1 MNLEGMSK
9 LEERINV
16 LKSFASSVDNVVAVV
31 TNFGSSLQREVEIE
45 RKRFVAFLDEAKSG
59 DSDFVEGLLC
69 FFGCMDKF
77 GQAFSLLAASL
88 VFHTS
93 DPLTIISRELVGF
106 RNEVVAQFWL
116 HSKQVDDCKEAL
128 GAARGKLVRVGADL
142 EHWEKERK
150 EFEKTKNKNLMTSL
164 FKKQTLARLDRKR
177 QKASDGQQIINE
189 EVSCRTQALEM
200 AENVKDTS
208 TEYLTRKVQK
218 YEANLC
224 RIVVSSLGAI
234 AGAVEENVDAMRAAG
249 AISSDGAQCVRELQT
264 AEEDEETRLVETS
277 QDHFTLNPFIDH
289 DRESIGTSRRTPG
302 FFKSTQ
308 PRNTALSM
316 STITDD
322 DAKRNISR
330 SAYRQ
335 TERPFI
341 SVLSDRNSKSDD
353 ELSRYHPSTPS
364 SSSSVFLTREVVQDK
379 QEFKSNAPHDSA
391 DTSSFTYGDAFD
403 DSEKPGVIDDAPR
416 DDDAPKTI
424 EIDDRPANPPDDRA
438 RHSEALSLET
448 TGSQRSEMLLQA
460 VENVHYDDHD

>member
-1 MNLEGMSK
+1 
-9 LEERINV
+9 
-16 LKSFASSVDNVVAVV
+16 
-31 TNFGSSLQREVEIE
+31 
-45 RKRFVAFLDEAKSG
+45 
-59 DSDFVEGLLC
+59 
-69 FFGCMDKF
+69 
-77 GQAFSLLAASL
+77 
-88 VFHTS
+88 
-93 DPLTIISRELVGF
+93 
-106 RNEVVAQFWL
+106 
-116 HSKQVDDCKEAL
+116 
-128 GAARGKLVRVGADL
+128 
-142 EHWEKERK
+142 
-150 EFEKTKNKNLMTSL
+150 
-164 FKKQTLARLDRKR
+164 
-177 QKASDGQQIINE
+177 
-189 EVSCRTQALEM
+189 
-200 AENVKDTS
+200 
-208 TEYLTRKVQK
+208 
-218 YEANLC
+218 
-224 RIVVSSLGAI
+224 VVSSLGAI

-353 ELSRYHPSTPS
+353 ELSRYHPSSPS

-416 DDDAPKTI
+416 EDDAPKTI
-424 EIDDRPANPPDDRA
+424 EIDDRPADPPDDRA